1 MFVGGGL
8 GLEVCVV
15 IGLLIEFSSFPSFHY
30 RLGALGLT
38 FPSACRCKL
47 LQTPVFLDSPFAKVL
62 VQPLMAAGLDQSQSR
77 LSWPE
82 DMQGSDLDSR
92 LDVRST
98 KQTGP
103 RHSGLIWALSFF
115 WEVLGP
121 SALVEH
127 ELFYIIMNVE
137 YDLYLRNNSWWSEGF
152 VQAELLSL
160 TD

>member
-1 MFVGGGL
+1 
-8 GLEVCVV
+8 
-15 IGLLIEFSSFPSFHY
+15 
-30 RLGALGLT
+30 
-38 FPSACRCKL
+38 
-47 LQTPVFLDSPFAKVL
+47 
-62 VQPLMAAGLDQSQSR
+62 MAAGLDQSQSR